1 MKDYDQ
7 LTETIEILK
16 NTEEFEILKTKLAH
30 VFEILFKNQTEDFN
44 QEEY

>member
-1 MKDYDQ
+1 MKDYDE

-16 NTEEFEILKTKLAH
+16 NTKKFEILKTKTAQ

-44 QEEY
+44 QEEK